1 MWKCQGPFFLGN
13 SLSLVDIHFAPF
25 ALRLS
30 RILQPLRGWTAP
42 APGLRWAKW
51 LDALENNAHVKATT
65 SGKDVY
71 VDTVSSLEIALDP
84 DDHIGS

>member
-1 MWKCQGPFFLGN
+1 MQQGPFFLGS

-25 ALRLS
+25 AIRLS

-51 LDALENNAHVKATT
+51 LDALENNTHVRATT

-71 VDTVSSLEIALDP
+71 IDTVELLQVSLDP
-84 DDHIGS
+84 DGHIGL